1 MALAVSLGAQ
11 NFVSDI
17 IAGLTYVF
25 EGTVHVGDFVQLG
38 IYGSGTL
45 FQGKVVEVGIRSVRL
60 LTPEGDIIT
69 CSNRDIP
76 TKKNST
82 HQNSLVICE
91 QDVTSTY
98 PAYELEQNQNPEL
111 PEIAP
116 TDRQILSGPSY
127 NGIVSI
133 GGGKMTLSVSAECRE
148 KDYSYVRD
156 RINAALQR
164 IFLEHGY
171 SL

>member
-1 MALAVSLGAQ
+1 M
-11 NFVSDI
+11 
-17 IAGLTYVF
+17 
-25 EGTVHVGDFVQLG
+25 
-38 IYGSGTL
+38 
-45 FQGKVVEVGIRSVRL
+45 VEVGIRSVRL

-69 CSNRDIP
+69 CSNRDIR
-76 TKKNST
+76 TIKNST
-82 HQNSLVICE
+82 QLNSRVICE
-91 QDVTSTY
+91 LVVSSSY
-98 PAYELEQNQNPEL
+98 PADELEQMLNAEL
-111 PEIAP
+111 PEIGR

-148 KDYSYVRD
+148 EDYSYVRD

>member
-1 MALAVSLGAQ
+1 MG
-11 NFVSDI
+11 DI
-17 IAGLTYVF
+17 
-25 EGTVHVGDFVQLG
+25 VQLG

-69 CSNRDIP
+69 CSNRDIR
-76 TKKNST
+76 TIKNST
-82 HQNSLVICE
+82 QLNSRVICE
-91 QDVTSTY
+91 LAVSSAY
-98 PAYELEQNQNPEL
+98 PADELEQMLNAEL
-111 PEIAP
+111 PAIGLK
-116 TDRQILSGPSY
+116 DRQILSGPTY

-148 KDYSYVRD
+148 EDYSYVRD